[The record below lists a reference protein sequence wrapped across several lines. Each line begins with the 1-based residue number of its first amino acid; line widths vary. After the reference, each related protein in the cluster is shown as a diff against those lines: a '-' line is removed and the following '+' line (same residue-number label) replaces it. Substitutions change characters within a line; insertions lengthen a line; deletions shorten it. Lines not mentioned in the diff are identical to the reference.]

1 MSKTLDKHQLQHL
14 LKQISHE
21 ELLGWVL
28 QYAEESEA
36 CSTRLRTWL
45 QHHFYGTLPTY
56 EAVREKIRNIFH
68 APGAV
73 VRESNPR
80 RWNRDWRTHWEQI
93 LPELD
98 MVLKQ
103 AESWVKADKAEAAL
117 GAALQTLAELAETV
131 DAEVHHGYVSGVYE
145 CAERVQNLIRTAVRA
160 RSLSPACLSVMLMEL
175 RVLAVAPNLS
185 GDGLELTSLFLWC
198 CERCLKQEGTLGML
212 DSLMD
217 DPANAGDW
225 QKLHLLERRM
235 ELLRKWGREEEIPQ
249 LIRQYLYIPEVRRRE
264 VERLMQARQW
274 EAALQLVEQGVRL
287 AKKSHEWACPEQWND
302 LKINLLKKLN
312 KPADAQ
318 KLCRKRFVENGA
330 CMEDYRELK
339 RLVPAGEWASYLKS
353 AIADMRGDHTYALL
367 AIYAK
372 EGMQEELTALLR
384 LGRVDVSTM
393 VTYMLKLE
401 DAYLPELL
409 PIFEQMMNERLCSAS
424 SREVY
429 AQYAAVLKKARKIPG
444 ANALVDQML
453 QQYRTQYPRRPA
465 MLEEFRKV

>member
-14 LKQISHE
+14 LKQISHD

-28 QYAEESEA
+28 QYAEESDEC
-36 CSTRLRTWL
+36 CSRLRGWL
-45 QHHFYGTLPTY
+45 QHRLLESSPTY
-56 EAVREKIRNIFH
+56 ESARETIRNIFH

-80 RWNRDWRTHWEQI
+80 RWNRDWRTHWEQV

-145 CAERVQNLIRTAVRA
+145 CAEQVQNLIRTAVRA
-160 RSLSPACLSVMLMEL
+160 RSLSPDCLSVMLMEL
-175 RVLAVAPNLS
+175 RALAVAPNLA

-235 ELLRKWGREEEIPQ
+235 ELLRKWGREEEISP
-249 LIRQYLYIPEVRRRE
+249 LIRQYLYIPAVRRRE

-274 EAALQLVEQGVRL
+274 KAALQLVELGLRL
-287 AKKSHEWACPEQWND
+287 AKNSHEVACSEQWNE
-302 LKINLLKKLN
+302 LKIKLLKKLN
-312 KPADAQ
+312 KPADA
-318 KLCRKRFVENGA
+318 
-330 CMEDYRELK
+330 
-339 RLVPAGEWASYLKS
+339 
-353 AIADMRGDHTYALL
+353 
-367 AIYAK
+367 
-372 EGMQEELTALLR
+372 
-384 LGRVDVSTM
+384 
-393 VTYMLKLE
+393 
-401 DAYLPELL
+401 
-409 PIFEQMMNERLCSAS
+409 
-424 SREVY
+424 
-429 AQYAAVLKKARKIPG
+429 
-444 ANALVDQML
+444 
-453 QQYRTQYPRRPA
+453 
-465 MLEEFRKV
+465 

>member
-1 MSKTLDKHQLQHL
+1 MSKKLDKHQLQHQ
-14 LKQISHE
+14 LKQMSHE

-80 RWNRDWRTHWEQI
+80 RWNRDWRTHWEQL
-93 LPELD
+93 LPELN

-103 AESWVKADKAEAAL
+103 TESWVKAGKAEPAL

-131 DAEVHHGYVSGVYE
+131 DAEVHHGYVRGVYE

-160 RSLSPACLSVMLMEL
+160 RSLSPDYLSVMLMEL

-198 CERCLKQEGTLGML
+198 CERCLRREGTLGML

-225 QKLHLLERRM
+225 QKLHLLELRM
-235 ELLRKWGREEEIPQ
+235 ELLRKWGREEEIPP
-249 LIRQYLYIPEVRRRE
+249 LIQKHLYIPELRKRE
-264 VERLMQARQW
+264 VTRLMQQQQW
-274 EAALQLVEQGVRL
+274 TAALILVQDGLVLAEQAYHFGIAEDWKKLKIALLQKTGQDEAALT
-287 AKKSHEWACPEQWND
+287 
-302 LKINLLKKLN
+302 
-312 KPADAQ
+312 
-318 KLCRKRFVENGA
+318 LCRERFMENGA
-330 CMEDYRELK
+330 QEADYRKLK
-339 RLVPAGEWASYLKS
+339 SMVPPKEWKSYLRK
-353 AIADMRGDHTYALL
+353 AISEMHN
-367 AIYAK
+367 
-372 EGMQEELTALLR
+372 EESR
-384 LGRVDVSTM
+384 N
-393 VTYMLKLE
+393 
-401 DAYLPELL
+401 LL
-409 PIFEQMMNERLCSAS
+409 PIYVEENMHKELATLLHSPRIDIPTLVQYMRKVDISYLPKLLRHFEQRVDESLRMAGT
-424 SREVY
+424 REWY
-429 AQYAAVLKKARKIPG
+429 AQTSTLLHRARTLPG
-444 ANALVDQML
+444 GNALIDRML
-453 QQYRTQYPRRPA
+453 EKYRSQYRRRSA
-465 MLEEFRKV
+465 MLEEFRNA